1 MVNENETTGRQ
12 GRVANGGPTVSV
24 VIPTF
29 NRSELVARAIRSVQ
43 GQTYSNLEII
53 VVDDASRDDT
63 KKVVAGMSDARI
75 RYIRHESN
83 RGGSGARNTGI
94 RAATGEYIAFLDD
107 DDEWEPEKTEEQ
119 LSALRDYDV
128 VLCTSDEHRRG
139 IDRFDAKASVDLDDL
154 RKGDFTAGGTGV
166 LMAKA
171 SVLKGAMF
179 DETLPRCQ
187 DWDIFIRIAKK
198 HRIGYINKPLVR
210 YNEGEHGRIS
220 NVILNM
226 PRADLEKRL
235 IMLDKHREFFGSKWY
250 RRHLAGF
257 LLYGIKHRPDKFRH
271 LAYTVRRCGVGA
283 VVRALWRRFYQKL
296 TGAV

>member
-1 MVNENETTGRQ
+1 M
-12 GRVANGGPTVSV
+12 VSV

-29 NRSELVARAIRSVQ
+29 NRSKLVTRAIRSVQ
-43 GQTYSNLEII
+43 EQTYSNLEILVI
-53 VVDDASRDDT
+53 DDASPDDT
-63 KKVVAGMSDARI
+63 QEVVSGMSDARI
-75 RYIRHESN
+75 RYIRHETN

-107 DDEWEPEKTEEQ
+107 DDEWEPTKTEEQ
-119 LSALRDYDV
+119 LLMLRDYDV

-139 IDRFDAKASVDLDDL
+139 IDRFGVKTMVDLDDL

-166 LMAKA
+166 LMAKT
-171 SVLKGAMF
+171 SILKETMF

-198 HRIGYINKPLVR
+198 YSISYINKPLVR

-226 PRADLEKRL
+226 PRVELEQRL
-235 IMLDKHREFFGSKWY
+235 VMLDKHREFFGALWY

-257 LLYGIKHRPDKFRH
+257 LLYGIKHRTDKLRH
-271 LAYTVRRCGVGA
+271 LAYTVRRCGIAA
-283 VVRALWRRFYQKL
+283 VVRALSRRAYQKL
-296 TGAV
+296 TGTV